1 MDPDCA
7 TREERVPMKSINS
20 VRALLCLLATSITLA
35 PALAQTYP
43 TRPVRAILPF
53 AAGGLADIT
62 TRIVSDKL
70 GDKLGQRI
78 IVDNQPGA
86 GGIAAARSVLAA
98 PPDGYTLAVVT
109 NGSAISVP
117 LFKTLPFDPVA
128 DFLPISATGTFDLA
142 LAVNANS
149 PYKTIG
155 DFIKDAKANPG
166 KLNVGTISVGSTQN
180 LGAELLRSMSG
191 ADFALVTYRTAPE
204 ALIALLR
211 NDIQLIVE
219 YYATVKPGLD
229 DHKVRVLATSGERRS
244 KILPKVPTVS
254 ESGVPGYVVTSW
266 NAMFAPKG
274 TPPEVVAK
282 LNEAIREAIALPEVK
297 QRLLDLGIEAQAG
310 TPEEISVRLK
320 ADISK
325 WTKVIEDA
333 KIPKL

>member
-1 MDPDCA
+1 M
-7 TREERVPMKSINS
+7 NS
-20 VRALLCLLATSITLA
+20 LNRAIHHTLA
-35 PALAQTYP
+35 AWLILAATAATAQTYP

-128 DFLPISATGTFDLA
+128 DFMPISAMGTFDLA

-149 PYKTIG
+149 PYRTIG

-229 DHKVRVLATSGERRS
+229 DHKVRVLATSGEHRS
-244 KILPKVPTVS
+244 KVLPKVPTVS

-266 NAMFAPKG
+266 NALFAPKG
-274 TPPEVVAK
+274 TPPEVIAR
-282 LNEAIREAIALPEVK
+282 LNEAVRDAIALPETK

-310 TPEEISVRLK
+310 PPAEIEARLK
-320 ADISK
+320 ADIAK

>member
-1 MDPDCA
+1 MRSLNRAIRYMFAASLILAA
-7 TREERVPMKSINS
+7 TAAS
-20 VRALLCLLATSITLA
+20 
-35 PALAQTYP
+35 AQTYP

-128 DFLPISATGTFDLA
+128 DFLPISAMGTFDLA
-142 LAVNANS
+142 LAANAAS
-149 PYKTIG
+149 PYRSLG
-155 DFIKDAKANPG
+155 DFLKDAKANPG

-229 DHKVRVLATSGERRS
+229 DHKVRVLATSGEKRS
-244 KILPKVPTVS
+244 KVLPNVPTAS

-266 NAMFAPKG
+266 NALFAPKG
-274 TPPEVVAK
+274 TPPEVIAK
-282 LNEAIREAIALPEVK
+282 LNEAVREAIALPETRR
-297 QRLLDLGIEAQAG
+297 RLLDLGIEAQAG
-310 TPEEISVRLK
+310 SPEEIEARLK
-320 ADISK
+320 ADIVK
-325 WTKVIEDA
+325 WTKVIQDA
-333 KIPKL
+333 NIPKL

>member
-1 MDPDCA
+1 
-7 TREERVPMKSINS
+7 MKSLN
-20 VRALLCLLATSITLA
+20 RAIHYMLAASLVVVATA
-35 PALAQTYP
+35 AAAQTYP

-62 TRIVSDKL
+62 KRIIADKL

-98 PPDGYTLAVVT
+98 PPDGYTLAVIT
-109 NGSAISVP
+109 NGTAISVP

-128 DFLPISATGTFDLA
+128 DFVPISAMGTFDLA
-142 LAVNANS
+142 LAANASS
-149 PYKTIG
+149 PYHTLG
-155 DFIKDAKANPG
+155 DFLKDAKANPG

-229 DHKVRVLATSGERRS
+229 DHKVRVLATSGENRS
-244 KILPKVPTVS
+244 RMLPQVPTVS

-274 TPPEVVAK
+274 TPPEAITK
-282 LNEAIREAIALPEVK
+282 LNGLVREVVALPEIR
-297 QRLLDLGIEAQAG
+297 QRLFDLGIEAQAG
-310 TPEEISVRLK
+310 TPEEIEARLK
-320 ADISK
+320 ADIAK
-325 WTKVIEDA
+325 WSKVIEDA

>member
-1 MDPDCA
+1 MNSLNRAIHYMLAASLVLAA
-7 TREERVPMKSINS
+7 T
-20 VRALLCLLATSITLA
+20 AAA
-35 PALAQTYP
+35 AQTYP

-128 DFLPISATGTFDLA
+128 DFVPISAMGTFDLA
-142 LAVNANS
+142 LAVNASS
-149 PYKTIG
+149 PYQTLG
-155 DFIKDAKANPG
+155 DFLKDAKANPG

-229 DHKVRVLATSGERRS
+229 DHKVRVLATSGENRS
-244 KILPKVPTVS
+244 RMLPKVPTVS

-274 TPPEVVAK
+274 TPPEAITK
-282 LNEAIREAIALPEVK
+282 LNGLVREVVALPEIR
-297 QRLLDLGIEAQAG
+297 QRLFDLGIEAQAG
-310 TPEEISVRLK
+310 TPEEIEARLK
-320 ADISK
+320 ADIAK
-325 WTKVIEDA
+325 WSKVIEDA

>member
-1 MDPDCA
+1 
-7 TREERVPMKSINS
+7 MKSLN
-20 VRALLCLLATSITLA
+20 RAIHYMLAASLVVVATA
-35 PALAQTYP
+35 AAAQTYP

-62 TRIVSDKL
+62 TRIIADKL

-98 PPDGYTLAVVT
+98 PPDGYTLAVIT
-109 NGSAISVP
+109 NGTAISVP

-128 DFLPISATGTFDLA
+128 DFVPISAMGTFDLA
-142 LAVNANS
+142 LAANASS
-149 PYKTIG
+149 PYHTLG
-155 DFIKDAKANPG
+155 DFLKDAKANPG

-229 DHKVRVLATSGERRS
+229 DHKVRVLATSGENRS
-244 KILPKVPTVS
+244 RMLPQVPTVS

-274 TPPEVVAK
+274 TPPEAITK
-282 LNEAIREAIALPEVK
+282 LNGLVREVVALPEIR
-297 QRLLDLGIEAQAG
+297 QRLFDLGIEAQAG
-310 TPEEISVRLK
+310 TPEEIEARLK
-320 ADISK
+320 ADIAK
-325 WTKVIEDA
+325 WSKVIEDA

>member
-1 MDPDCA
+1 
-7 TREERVPMKSINS
+7 MKSFN
-20 VRALLCLLATSITLA
+20 RAMRYLFAASLIVAATAAS
-35 PALAQTYP
+35 AQTYP

-62 TRIVSDKL
+62 TRIVAEKL

-128 DFLPISATGTFDLA
+128 DFVPISAMGTFDLA
-142 LAVNANS
+142 LAANAAS
-149 PYKTIG
+149 PYHSLG
-155 DFIKDAKANPG
+155 DFLKDAKANPG

-204 ALIALLR
+204 ALVALLR

-229 DHKVRVLATSGERRS
+229 DHKVRVLATSGEKRS
-244 KILPKVPTVS
+244 KVLPDVPTAS
-254 ESGVPGYVVTSW
+254 EFGVPGYVVTSW
-266 NAMFAPKG
+266 NALFAPKG
-274 TPPEVVAK
+274 TPPEVIAK
-282 LNEAIREAIALPEVK
+282 LNVAVREAIALPETK

-310 TPEEISVRLK
+310 PPEEIEARLK
-320 ADISK
+320 ADIVK
-325 WTKVIEDA
+325 WTKVIQDA

>member
-1 MDPDCA
+1 MNSLNRAIQYICA
-7 TREERVPMKSINS
+7 AS
-20 VRALLCLLATSITLA
+20 LLVAATAAT
-35 PALAQTYP
+35 AQTYP

-109 NGSAISVP
+109 NGTAISVP

-128 DFLPISATGTFDLA
+128 DFAPISAMGTFDLA

-155 DFIKDAKANPG
+155 DFIRDAKANPG

-229 DHKVRVLATSGERRS
+229 DHKVRVLATSGEHRS

-310 TPEEISVRLK
+310 TSEEISARLK
-320 ADISK
+320 ADIAK

>member
-1 MDPDCA
+1 
-7 TREERVPMKSINS
+7 MKCLNWA
-20 VRALLCLLATSITLA
+20 VHHLLAASLVLA
-35 PALAQTYP
+35 ATAASAQTYP

-62 TRIVSDKL
+62 TRIVAEKL

-98 PPDGYTLAVVT
+98 PADGYTLAVVT

-128 DFLPISATGTFDLA
+128 DFAPISAMGTFDLA
-142 LAVNANS
+142 LAANAAS
-149 PYKTIG
+149 PYHTLG
-155 DFIKDAKANPG
+155 DFLKDAKANPG

-229 DHKVRVLATSGERRS
+229 DHKVRVLAMSGEKRS
-244 KILPKVPTVS
+244 PLLPKVPTVS

-266 NAMFAPKG
+266 NALFAPKG
-274 TPPEVVAK
+274 TPPEVIAK
-282 LNEAIREAIALPEVK
+282 LNLAVRDTMAQPEIK

-310 TPEEISVRLK
+310 APEEIEAQLK
-320 ADISK
+320 ADIAK

-333 KIPKL
+333 KLPKL

>member
-1 MDPDCA
+1 
-7 TREERVPMKSINS
+7 MKCSN
-20 VRALLCLLATSITLA
+20 RAIRYMVAASLIFAVTAAS
-35 PALAQTYP
+35 AQTYP

-62 TRIVSDKL
+62 TRIVAERL

-128 DFLPISATGTFDLA
+128 DFVPISEMGTFDLA
-142 LAVNANS
+142 LAANAAS
-149 PYKTIG
+149 PYHTLA

-204 ALIALLR
+204 ALVALLR

-219 YYATVKPGLD
+219 YYATVKPGLE
-229 DHKVRVLATSGERRS
+229 DHKVRVLATSGEKRS
-244 KILPKVPTVS
+244 KVLPNVPTAS

-266 NAMFAPKG
+266 NALFAPKG
-274 TPPEVVAK
+274 TPPELIAR
-282 LNEAIREAIALPEVK
+282 LNEAVRDTIALPETK
-297 QRLLDLGIEAQAG
+297 RRLLDLGIEAQAG
-310 TPEEISVRLK
+310 SPDEIEARLK
-320 ADISK
+320 ADIAK

>member
-1 MDPDCA
+1 MNSLNRAMQYICA
-7 TREERVPMKSINS
+7 AS
-20 VRALLCLLATSITLA
+20 LLVAATAAT
-35 PALAQTYP
+35 AQTYP

-109 NGSAISVP
+109 NGTAISVP
-117 LFKTLPFDPVA
+117 LFKTLPFDPVT
-128 DFLPISATGTFDLA
+128 DFSPISAMGTFDLA
-142 LAVNANS
+142 LAVNASS

-229 DHKVRVLATSGERRS
+229 DHKVRVLATSGEHRS

>member
-1 MDPDCA
+1 
-7 TREERVPMKSINS
+7 MKSLN
-20 VRALLCLLATSITLA
+20 RAIHYMFAASLVVVATA
-35 PALAQTYP
+35 AAAQTYP

-62 TRIVSDKL
+62 TRIIADKL

-98 PPDGYTLAVVT
+98 PPDGYTLAVIT
-109 NGSAISVP
+109 NGTAISVP

-128 DFLPISATGTFDLA
+128 DFVPISAMGTFDLA
-142 LAVNANS
+142 LAANASS
-149 PYKTIG
+149 PYHTLG
-155 DFIKDAKANPG
+155 DFLKDAKANPG

-229 DHKVRVLATSGERRS
+229 DHKVRVLATSGENRS
-244 KILPKVPTVS
+244 RMLPQVPTVS

-274 TPPEVVAK
+274 TPPEAITK
-282 LNEAIREAIALPEVK
+282 LNGLVREVVALPEIR
-297 QRLLDLGIEAQAG
+297 QRLFDLGIEAQAG
-310 TPEEISVRLK
+310 TPEEIEARLK
-320 ADISK
+320 ADIAK
-325 WTKVIEDA
+325 WSKVIEDA

>member
-1 MDPDCA
+1 
-7 TREERVPMKSINS
+7 MKKIDG
-20 VRALLCLLATSITLA
+20 VRALLCLLAASITFATA
-35 PALAQTYP
+35 PAPAQTYP

-62 TRIVSDKL
+62 TRIVAEKL

-109 NGSAISVP
+109 NGTAISVP
-117 LFKTLPFDPVA
+117 LFKTLPFDPVT
-128 DFLPISATGTFDLA
+128 DFVPISGMGTFDLA

-149 PYKTIG
+149 PYRTIG

-191 ADFALVTYRTAPE
+191 ADFTLVTYRTAPE

-229 DHKVRVLATSGERRS
+229 DHKVRVLATSGEKRS
-244 KILPKVPTVS
+244 KVLPKVPTAS

-266 NAMFAPKG
+266 NALFAPTG
-274 TPPEVVAK
+274 TPPEVTAK
-282 LNEAIREAIALPEVK
+282 LNQAVREAIAQPEVR

-310 TPEEISVRLK
+310 APEEIEARLK
-320 ADISK
+320 ADIAK
-325 WTKVIEDA
+325 WTKVIRDA
-333 KIPKL
+333 NIPKL